1 MRPVSLC
8 LLTSAWHAAH
18 SINSLEL
25 LAAKTVHCGGC
36 INLGGGTLGCSGA
49 GRIAADGQEAMLVWE
64 KAGVKH
70 HEVGDL
76 LEKRYSATTEAPPN
90 HFSKSLAKPSGI
102 TEGFFEDENSK
113 ALSNIKGKGFAGNIR
128 SILSKI
134 KNFFRGKALL
144 EKAEID
150 GALDTYVSTLT
161 GTRYINVSLNAFC
174 FMQYIVRASCH
185 DCLLLSFACLSDLLD
200 CVELLPS
207 EKLHERHKDFCKK
220 FNTTRLDDLCTQ
232 LGKEALQMLT
242 TAYSDCKE
250 SAGRGLGKYPLRDF
264 VLPALRRE
272 DFAPPAR
279 WGLIS
284 QLQSLFSLEFPTRL
298 DLHKRV
304 EREINRIRG
313 KAGKSTSQGEQ
324 DKAFW
329 VRHNI
334 WQDSARLTLR
344 SWQLVVHEMRI
355 KPHMDPMLIRL
366 VLLSLSFEKCPKKN
380 VPLLVSGKKQSLS
393 SSDIYRK
400 ALGAALSGSMRLQEC
415 TQSNITH
422 NCQTL
427 LRFLKLKKSLQAF
440 SDLDEDHLP
449 NERTDFSDGEKVGL
463 PTDEDIKDLRL
474 EIEEDAQADIAYART
489 AADSGSTKIIGF
501 IAKSRIAR
509 IVISSI
515 VRGILHFVQHFRKKA
530 QGKTCRPRL
539 QKRAPAEEGAKLHSE
554 STTQAV
560 AFVIGSARASS
571 VYCMSG
577 NSGLAKLQQDI
588 VTKILASELKKERE
602 KQLPKR
608 SIGQKLRDIVMQRKK
623 QFAPSFLLSRQK
635 PPCFRIPYFSSTVSR
650 SHVIQEQE
658 TKVAF
663 PERTSLL
670 QSVEESQGMS
680 TTAKLLLAGGTF
692 IFIGISMLGTM
703 VPGVLVAGIIIA
715 GIAALLIPLI
725 KRVMAFFSNR
735 KSANGAEEDSEALT
749 ARGRGAAEDDDYE

>member
-18 SINSLEL
+18 SINNLEL
-25 LAAKTVHCGGC
+25 LAGTAKTVHCGGC

-49 GRIAADGQEAMLVWE
+49 GRIAADGQEAMLM
-64 KAGVKH
+64 KH
-70 HEVGDL
+70 CRHL
-76 LEKRYSATTEAPPN
+76 T
-90 HFSKSLAKPSGI
+90 SGKKL
-102 TEGFFEDENSK
+102 G
-113 ALSNIKGKGFAGNIR
+113 
-128 SILSKI
+128 
-134 KNFFRGKALL
+134 GKALL

-161 GTRYINVSLNAFC
+161 GT
-174 FMQYIVRASCH
+174 H
-185 DCLLLSFACLSDLLD
+185 LLD

-242 TAYSDCKE
+242 TAYSDCKG
-250 SAGRGLGKYPLRDF
+250 SAGRGCLLRKLNLPVVHPLISSTVDSLGKYPLRDF

-329 VRHNI
+329 
-334 WQDSARLTLR
+334 R

-449 NERTDFSDGEKVGL
+449 NERTDFSNGEKVGL

-489 AADSGSTKIIGF
+489 AADSGSTKILGF

-515 VRGILHFVQHFRKKA
+515 VRGILHFVQHFRKKV

-588 VTKILASELKKERE
+588 VTKILAK
-602 KQLPKR
+602 
-608 SIGQKLRDIVMQRKK
+608 
-623 QFAPSFLLSRQK
+623 
-635 PPCFRIPYFSSTVSR
+635 
-650 SHVIQEQE
+650 QE

-663 PERTSLL
+663 PGRTSLL